1 MEDKSQKERA
11 ALLQKIVRIEQLEDD
26 VRALKNRHEQALLDR
41 QANFQHLSHQVESLI
56 IASAEAGDVA
66 YRDLQDNQELTLQM
80 ERFTAHYL
88 EGVTQQTNHLR
99 RRLDNER
106 EDLITERNQL
116 PWE

>member
-11 ALLQKIVRIEQLEDD
+11 ALLQKIIGIEYLQDD
-26 VRALKNRHEQALLDR
+26 LRVLKDRHEQALLER
-41 QANFQHLSHQVESLI
+41 QANFQHLSHQVEFLI
-56 IASAEAGDVA
+56 MASAGADDVA

-88 EGVTQQTNHLR
+88 DGVNQQTNHLR